1 MVRDPID
8 FHKKLGGKIFVQS
21 KLDKISP
28 KDIKLIY
35 TPGVAK
41 VCKEISR
48 DPKQKYTLTSKANN
62 VAIVTDGTRV
72 LGLGNIGPDAALPV
86 MEGKA
91 MLYRKYGNVSAYPI
105 CLATTNKKEIIN
117 TVIAIEPVFGA
128 INIEDIE
135 SPKVLE
141 IAQELDNILKI
152 PVFHDDGQGT
162 AMVALAAV
170 INSLRLVKKNISDI
184 KTVIVGSGSAG
195 YWIAKLFSHAGC
207 KNLVV
212 VDSQGAIY
220 QGRKNTNKF
229 KNEIAKITKPKIK
242 GSLEECLIDADV
254 FVGVSGIK
262 NLLKKEKIQKMN
274 KNPIILALTN
284 PDPEITPKLAKQAG
298 AKIVATGSY
307 NYNNQV
313 NNALVF
319 PYFMRAVLDLRIRNI
334 TLDVLYSAS
343 VAIASTLSQKELSQ
357 DRIIPDISDKR
368 IQNRITKAL
377 KNLKTSKH

>member
-1 MVRDPID
+1 MTLDPID

-21 KLDKISP
+21 KLDKITP

-41 VCKEISR
+41 VCKEISK
-48 DPKQKYTLTSKANN
+48 DPNQKYSLTSKANN

-105 CLATTNKKEIIN
+105 CLATTNKKEIID

-141 IAQELDNILKI
+141 IAQELDSRLKI

-170 INSLRLVKKNISDI
+170 INSLKLVNKKISEI

-229 KNEIAKITKPKIK
+229 KKEIANITKPKVR
-242 GSLEECLIDADV
+242 GSLDECLIDADV

-262 NLLKKEKIQKMN
+262 NLLKKEMIQKMN

-284 PDPEITPKLAKQAG
+284 PDPEITPKLAKQGG

-319 PYFMRAVLDLRIRNI
+319 PYFMRAILDLRIRNI
-334 TLDVLYSAS
+334 TLDVLYNAS
-343 VAIASTLSQKELSQ
+343 LAIAETLSQKELSPEK
-357 DRIIPDISDKR
+357 IIPDISDKR
-368 IQNRITKAL
+368 IQSRVTKSL
-377 KNLKTSKH
+377 KNLKSAKH

>member
-1 MVRDPID
+1 MAKDPIA

-21 KLDKISP
+21 KLDKITQ

-41 VCKEISR
+41 VCKEIAK
-48 DPKQKYTLTSKANN
+48 DPKQKYILTSKSNN

-72 LGLGNIGPDAALPV
+72 LGLGNIGPDGALPV

-105 CLATTNKKEIIN
+105 CLSTTNKKEIID

-141 IAQELDNILKI
+141 IAQELDSRLNI

-170 INSLRLVKKNISDI
+170 INSLKLVEKNISEI

-195 YWIAKLFSHAGC
+195 YWITKLFAHAGC
-207 KNLVV
+207 KKLVV
-212 VDSQGAIY
+212 VDSKGVIY
-220 QGRKNTNKF
+220 QKRKNTNKF
-229 KNEIAKITKPKIK
+229 KKEIAGITRPKER
-242 GSLEECLIDADV
+242 GSLHECLIDADV

-262 NLLKKEKIQKMN
+262 NLLKKEMIQGMK

-284 PDPEITPKLAKQAG
+284 PDPEITPQLAKQSG

-307 NYNNQV
+307 NYKNQV

-319 PYFMRAVLDLRIRNI
+319 PYFMRAILDLRIRNI
-334 TLDVLYSAS
+334 TLDVLYNSS
-343 VAIASTLSQKELSQ
+343 IAIAETLSRKELSP

-368 IQNRITKAL
+368 LQSRVRKSL
-377 KNLKTSKH
+377 KKSIK

>member
-1 MVRDPID
+1 MEKDPID

-21 KLDKISP
+21 KLEKITP

-41 VCKEISR
+41 VCKEISK
-48 DPKQKYTLTSKANN
+48 DPKQKYVLTSKANN

-105 CLATTNKKEIIN
+105 CLATTNKKEIID

-141 IAQELDNILKI
+141 IAEELDSRLKI

-170 INSLRLVKKNISDI
+170 INSLKLVKKNISDVR
-184 KTVIVGSGSAG
+184 TVIVGSGSAG
-195 YWIAKLFSHAGC
+195 YWIAKLFAHAGC
-207 KNLVV
+207 RNLVV
-212 VDSQGAIY
+212 VDSHGAIY
-220 QGRKNTNKF
+220 PGRKKLNKF
-229 KNEIAKITKPKIK
+229 KKEIADITRPKAR
-242 GSLEECLIDADV
+242 GSLDECLIGSDV

-262 NLLKKEKIQKMN
+262 NLLKKEMLQKMSD
-274 KNPIILALTN
+274 NPIILALTN
-284 PDPEITPKLAKQAG
+284 PDPEITPMLAKQSG

-307 NYNNQV
+307 NYSNQV

-319 PYFMRAVLDLRIRNI
+319 PYFMRAVLDLRIRDI

-343 VAIASTLSQKELSQ
+343 LAIAETLSQKELSPEK
-357 DRIIPDISDKR
+357 IIPDISDKR
-368 IQNRITKAL
+368 IQKRVTRSL
-377 KNLKTSKH
+377 KNLKTAKH